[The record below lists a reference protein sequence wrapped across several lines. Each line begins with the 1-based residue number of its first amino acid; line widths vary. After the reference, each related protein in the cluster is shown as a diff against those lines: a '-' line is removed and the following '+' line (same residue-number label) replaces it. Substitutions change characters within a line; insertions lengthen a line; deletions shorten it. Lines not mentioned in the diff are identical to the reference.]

1 MKFKRKNSK
10 NKVTLTFSED
20 LTLPYAE
27 EMKALFL
34 ETVGNGKNVTVAFQ
48 SVTDIDLSMLQ
59 LLCAAH
65 RTAMRMNTAF
75 TMDGEISDL
84 CKTVIEDAGFVR
96 HSGCRNNKNKADC
109 LWLGGDA

>member
-1 MKFKRKNSK
+1 MKCERKNLK
-10 NKVTLTFSED
+10 NKVTLTLSED

-27 EMKALFL
+27 EMKELFL
-34 ETVGNGKNVTVAFQ
+34 DTVGNGKNVKVKFK

-65 RTAMRMNTAF
+65 RTAMRLNTAF
-75 TMDGEISDL
+75 AIDGEISDL
-84 CKTVIEDAGFVR
+84 CKTVIKDAGFVR